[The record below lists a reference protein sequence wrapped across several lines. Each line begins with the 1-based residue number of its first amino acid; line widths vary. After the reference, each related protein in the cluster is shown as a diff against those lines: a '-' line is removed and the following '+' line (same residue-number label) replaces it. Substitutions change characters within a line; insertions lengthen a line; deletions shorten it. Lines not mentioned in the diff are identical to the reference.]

1 MTLDST
7 KVASYFQRRADKFD
21 ALYERERTLHYLANR
36 VFRRGLYQRVEL
48 TLAALDGLEDFTVLD
63 VGCGS
68 GRNSALFIEAG
79 ARRVV
84 GIDVSPRMVELAN
97 QYVRSKDVKGCEFM
111 VADFLQHELGEKFDA
126 AIALGVFDYT
136 AEPEVWLKRMT
147 GFCQGR
153 VIASFPGTSLLRSP
167 FRKFRYALRNC
178 PVYFYTR
185 QQIEALARHCGLH
198 NVEVARYASSGFL
211 LVGEV

>member
-1 MTLDST
+1 MTLNST

-21 ALYERERTLHYLANR
+21 ALYERERTLYYFTNR
-36 VFRRGLYQRVEL
+36 MFRRGLYQRVEL
-48 TLAALDGLEDFTVLD
+48 TLAALDGLENFTVLD
-63 VGCGS
+63 VGSGS

-79 ARRVV
+79 ARRVL

-97 QYVRSKDVKGCEFM
+97 QYVQSKDVKSCEFM
-111 VADFLQHELGEKFDA
+111 VADFLQLDLGEKFDV

-136 AEPEVWLKRMT
+136 AEPEVWLRRMMS
-147 GFCQGR
+147 FSKNR
-153 VIASFPGTSLLRSP
+153 VIVSFPGTSLLRSP

-185 QQIEALARHCGLH
+185 QQLEELARTCGLRTF
-198 NVEVARYASSGFL
+198 EIADYASSGML

>member
-21 ALYERERTLHYLANR
+21 ALYERERTFYYFTNQL
-36 VFRRGLYQRVEL
+36 FRRGLYQRVEL
-48 TLAALDGLEDFTVLD
+48 TLAALDGLENFTVLD
-63 VGCGS
+63 VGSGS

-79 ARRVV
+79 ARRVL

-97 QYVRSKDVKGCEFM
+97 EYTKSNNVQGCEFK
-111 VADFLQHELGEKFDA
+111 VADFLQEDLSEKFDA
-126 AIALGVFDYT
+126 VIALGVYDYT
-136 AEPEVWLKRMT
+136 AEPEVWLRRMMS
-147 GFCQGR
+147 FSKNR
-153 VIASFPGTSLLRSP
+153 VIASFPGTSLIRSP
-167 FRKFRYALRNC
+167 FRRFRYSLRNC

-185 QQIEALARHCGLH
+185 PQLEQLAKNCGLKQF
-198 NVEVARYASSGFL
+198 EVADYASSGML